1 MEERLTAKTLAITVL
16 EMLGVALLVFAL
28 AWALVKASGG

>member
-1 MEERLTAKTLAITVL
+1 MEERLTAKTLAITAM

-28 AWALVKASGG
+28 AWVLVKAAGA